1 MYNISM
7 LYIIVL
13 LAALPVFGVLYY
25 VNKKD
30 LVKEPRSLLRKIF
43 IYGCLSSVSVLFLE
57 MFMDYFVPVDGI
69 TNPGQMFTNVFLGI
83 ALIEEGMK
91 LSGVMLLAMKNA
103 EFDCRYDAIV
113 YCVYSSLGFAFV
125 ENFLYVMSSTANVG
139 GVLTTVIGRAIFS
152 IPGHAMFGV
161 IMGYFI
167 GKAKEAKI
175 KKSAGYAGNVVLA
188 LVMPML
194 VHTIYDWALMMS
206 TASGYLGNDA
216 NSVLYIA
223 LFILSFIFAIS
234 IALVLINRTSQIKT
248 DFYGKSIL
256 EEVNFVQSTV
266 VTYGAVPAVN
276 APVVSP
282 VPVAAKPA
290 DLPPVLSATPI
301 ETTSVNTASVAPTSI
316 TPINA
321 APVTVEPQNTEA
333 PKTDINPTVV

>member
-1 MYNISM
+1 MI
-7 LYIIVL
+7 YIIVL
-13 LAALPVFGVLYY
+13 LAALPVLGVLYY

-30 LVKEPRSLLRKIF
+30 LEKEPRSLLRKIF

-57 MFMDYFVPVDGI
+57 MFMDYFVPVDGV

-91 LSGVMLLAMKNA
+91 LSGVMLLAMKNV

-125 ENFLYVMSSTANVG
+125 ENFLYVMSSTVSG

-175 KKSAGYAGNVVLA
+175 KKSVGYSGNVVLA

-206 TASGYLGNDA
+206 TASGYLGNSA

-248 DFYGKSIL
+248 DFYGKNIL

-266 VTYGAVPAVN
+266 VTYGAVPTVN
-276 APVVSP
+276 TPAVSP
-282 VPVAAKPA
+282 VPVVAKPV

-301 ETTSVNTASVAPTSI
+301 ETTPANTTSASLATI

-321 APVTVEPQNTEA
+321 APLTAEPQNTEA

>member
-7 LYIIVL
+7 LYVIVL

-125 ENFLYVMSSTANVG
+125 ENFLYVMSSTATG

-175 KKSAGYAGNVVLA
+175 KKSAGYAGNVALA

-248 DFYGKSIL
+248 DFYGKNIL

-276 APVVSP
+276 APVV
-282 VPVAAKPA
+282 
-290 DLPPVLSATPI
+290 T
-301 ETTSVNTASVAPTSI
+301 
-316 TPINA
+316 TPINT
-321 APVTVEPQNTEA
+321 APVTAEPQNTEA

>member
-1 MYNISM
+1 MIYV
-7 LYIIVL
+7 IVL
-13 LAALPVFGVLYY
+13 LAALPVLGVLYY

-30 LVKEPRSLLRKIF
+30 LSKEPRSLLRKIF
-43 IYGCLSSVSVLFLE
+43 IYGCLSSISVLFLE
-57 MFMDYFVPVDGI
+57 MFMDYFVPVDGV

-91 LSGVMLLAMKNA
+91 LSGVMLLAMKNV

-125 ENFLYVMSSTANVG
+125 ENFLYVMSSIVSG

-175 KKSAGYAGNVVLA
+175 KKSAGYTGNVVLA

-206 TASGYLGNDA
+206 TASGYLGNNT

-234 IALVLINRTSQIKT
+234 IALVLINRTAQIKT

-276 APVVSP
+276 TPVVSP

-290 DLPPVLSATPI
+290 DLPPVLSASPI
-301 ETTSVNTASVAPTSI
+301 ETTPANTASVVPATI

-321 APVTVEPQNTEA
+321 APLASEPQNTEA
-333 PKTDINPTVV
+333 PKIDSNPTVV

>member
-7 LYIIVL
+7 LYVVVL
-13 LAALPVFGVLYY
+13 LAALPVLGVLYY

-125 ENFLYVMSSTANVG
+125 ENFLYVMTSAANG
-139 GVLTTVIGRAIFS
+139 GVVITVIGRAIFS

-175 KKSAGYAGNVVLA
+175 KKSGGYAGNVALA

-206 TASGYLGNDA
+206 TASGYLGNNT

-248 DFYGKSIL
+248 DFYGKNIL

-276 APVVSP
+276 APVVGP
-282 VPVAAKPA
+282 VPVVAKPA

-301 ETTSVNTASVAPTSI
+301 ETTSANTASAAPATI

-321 APVTVEPQNTEA
+321 APLTAEPQNTEA

>member
-7 LYIIVL
+7 LYVIVL
-13 LAALPVFGVLYY
+13 LAALPVLGVLYY

-57 MFMDYFVPVDGI
+57 MFMDYFVPVDGV

-125 ENFLYVMSSTANVG
+125 ENFLYVMSSTATG
-139 GVLTTVIGRAIFS
+139 GILTTVIGRAIFS

-175 KKSAGYAGNVVLA
+175 KKSVGYAGNVVLA
-188 LVMPML
+188 LVMPMV

-206 TASGYLGNDA
+206 TASGYLGNNT

-248 DFYGKSIL
+248 DFYGKNIL

-266 VTYGAVPAVN
+266 VTYGAVPTVN
-276 APVVSP
+276 TPAVSP
-282 VPVAAKPA
+282 VPVVAKPA

-301 ETTSVNTASVAPTSI
+301 ETTPPNTANAMSATI

-321 APVTVEPQNTEA
+321 APLTVEPQNTEA
-333 PKTDINPTVV
+333 PKTDINPTIV